1 VLFYAF
7 CLTRCDFK
15 AQKAYN
21 RSYPICDL
29 GGDDMLK
36 KKWKKRLLWVGS
48 SLVVLLAIGYFGM
61 NIAMSYVLQSMIP
74 QVPIEISGQALESD
88 SLTGSIGI
96 SEEAES
102 GVVPTDKAAES
113 SVTNVKQ
120 GEANSQGSQSQSTTA
135 PIGTSKSSEAVVSGS
150 SAVSEPSVTI
160 RDGHTAPPTPQATK
174 DSLGYQAQVSTE
186 KAKAVQDAIT
196 LKEKAVVT
204 SVLLK
209 KLSASDLQ
217 LFAKMAGNGLSMEE
231 KKNAKEIILQKLSEN
246 EYNQLIGIAAKY
258 GLSQGKSYKDT
269 QK

>member
-1 VLFYAF
+1 MFLLYPP
-7 CLTRCDFK
+7 TRCDFK
-15 AQKAYN
+15 AQKVYN
-21 RSYPICDL
+21 RNYPVCDL
-29 GGDDMLK
+29 GGDEMLK

-88 SLTGSIGI
+88 SQITGSIGI

-102 GVVPTDKAAES
+102 GVVPTDKAAKS
-113 SVTNVKQ
+113 SVSNVTQ
-120 GEANSQGSQSQSTTA
+120 GEANSLGSQSTTA
-135 PIGTSKSSEAVVSGS
+135 PIGTFKSSEAVVSGS

-160 RDGHTAPPTPQATK
+160 RDGHTAPPKPQATMH
-174 DSLGYQAQVSTE
+174 SLGYQAQVSTE

-196 LKEKAVVT
+196 LKEKAAVT